1 MLHRMR
7 FSPDF
12 AFYEYSTLFVRCLM
26 NDSDGYESR
35 QPCKANE
42 TVIFVATLIS
52 LQISQLTDMF
62 LRKMRLRSILLLR
75 RPTPVRNLS

>member
-1 MLHRMR
+1 
-7 FSPDF
+7 
-12 AFYEYSTLFVRCLM
+12 M

-42 TVIFVATLIS
+42 IVIIVATLIS
-52 LQISQLTDMF
+52 LQISPLTDLF
-62 LRKMRLRSILLLR
+62 LRKMRLRSMLLLR

>member
-1 MLHRMR
+1 
-7 FSPDF
+7 
-12 AFYEYSTLFVRCLM
+12 M

-42 TVIFVATLIS
+42 TVIIVTTLIS

-62 LRKMRLRSILLLR
+62 LRKMRLRSILPLR
-75 RPTPVRNLS
+75 RPTPG

>member
-1 MLHRMR
+1 
-7 FSPDF
+7 
-12 AFYEYSTLFVRCLM
+12 M

-42 TVIFVATLIS
+42 TDIIVAILIS
-52 LQISQLTDMF
+52 MQISQLTDTF
-62 LRKMRLRSILLLR
+62 LRKMRLLSILLLR

>member
-1 MLHRMR
+1 
-7 FSPDF
+7 
-12 AFYEYSTLFVRCLM
+12 M

-42 TVIFVATLIS
+42 TVIIVTTLIS
-52 LQISQLTDMF
+52 LQISQLTNMF
-62 LRKMRLRSILLLR
+62 LLKMRLRLILLLR